1 MQMAKQRPRPS
12 TGGCWHTQILLRV
25 SEVYKAAGSLR
36 DAFQRTQKG
45 TEGDPPER
53 PRTGKR
59 LVQSLASCS
68 SSLER
73 FADVSRLSS

>member
-1 MQMAKQRPRPS
+1 MQMARQRPRPS
-12 TGGCWHTQILLRV
+12 TGGCWHTQILLQV

-53 PRTGKR
+53 PRTGKKTR
-59 LVQSLASCS
+59 AKFSIM
-68 SSLER
+68 
-73 FADVSRLSS
+73 F